1 MNVNVSY
8 NGFSLADAA
17 SCVMMRLPVPDLV
30 WDMDTLWK
38 VWNEPLPT
46 VDVPE
51 VLPEPLPEVPAA
63 KPEKG
68 FRRKPITYA
77 GKEYPSVSALAE
89 AYGLTL
95 KNCSA
100 RLARGRPLEN
110 KVTSHSKEGA
120 PRKPVEYKGKTYASM
135 AELAAAFSLNVKTCA
150 SRMKKG
156 QPLEPKVLPMPPNH
170 CKPTTYDGRE
180 YPSVKALAD
189 AYGLDVRLCRRRLQ
203 LGVPLDRC
211 AGTGKPITI
220 SGKDYPSLKAAA
232 EALGISYVALWTRM
246 RKGQPLD
253 MEKGAKPKSAKPART
268 APEAPAASAPKPA
281 VKPVTINGKEY
292 RSLHEADEAERRLKS
307 EPKPSPLGT
316 LTMGGA
322 PKSRPVTYN
331 GREYPSM
338 KALAREYNRNVSY
351 CYDHIREGV
360 PLVKK
365 EEKPEAEAD
374 EFSLREIRATP
385 AEEMKAWGKK
395 WKACRLGGKK
405 YTSLNALAD
414 LADVTLGQAYVGV
427 EKMGKWIAEDEI

>member
-30 WDMDTLWK
+30 WDMEVLWK
-38 VWNEPLPT
+38 VWNEPLPA

-51 VLPEPLPEVPAA
+51 GLPEPLPEVPAVKSK
-63 KPEKG
+63 KPVG
-68 FRRKPITYA
+68 CHRAVTYA
-77 GKEYPSVSALAE
+77 GKEYPDVKSLAE
-89 AYGLTL
+89 AYHLNYKT
-95 KNCSA
+95 CFA
-100 RLARGRPLEN
+100 RLRDGLPLDAPINRHPLPYRG
-110 KVTSHSKEGA
+110 
-120 PRKPVEYKGKTYASM
+120 KPVTIDGTEYPSTKD
-135 AELAAAFSLNVKTCA
+135 AAKALGIPYTTLC
-150 SRMKKG
+150 SRIRKG
-156 QPLEPKVLPMPPNH
+156 QDLSAPKYADRCEPI
-170 CKPTTYDGRE
+170 TYQGKE
-180 YPSVKALAD
+180 YPSVEALSRATGINSRSWL
-189 AYGLDVRLCRRRLQ
+189 YRIKHNI
-203 LGVPLDRC
+203 PLD
-211 AGTGKPITI
+211 APWGKGGRKQKTV
-220 SGKDYPSLKAAA
+220 A
-232 EALGISYVALWTRM
+232 EPV
-246 RKGQPLD
+246 
-253 MEKGAKPKSAKPART
+253 
-268 APEAPAASAPKPA
+268 PEAPTAPAPEPA
-281 VKPVTINGKEY
+281 VKPVVINGKEY
-292 RSLHEADEAERRLKS
+292 QSLHDADEAEHRLKS

-331 GREYPSM
+331 GKEYPSM
-338 KALAREYNRNVSY
+338 KALAREYNRHVSY

>member
-1 MNVNVSY
+1 MNVNVTYSGY
-8 NGFSLADAA
+8 TLADAA

-38 VWNEPLPT
+38 VWNEPLPA

-51 VLPEPLPEVPAA
+51 AVPTDAQEEAKPVNQEAVKAVIAELEEHIRRQMPSRAKPVTYNGVTYPSLTACAKAFGLTVSACSRRLQKGQPLDKKLKAGGRPLVPVTVNGAEYSSMAAAA
-63 KPEKG
+63 KALGVPYQTLCSRIRKG
-68 FRRKPITYA
+68 QDLSMPKYADRCEPITYQ
-77 GKEYPSVSALAE
+77 GKEYPSVEAL
-89 AYGLTL
+89 
-95 KNCSA
+95 
-100 RLARGRPLEN
+100 
-110 KVTSHSKEGA
+110 
-120 PRKPVEYKGKTYASM
+120 
-135 AELAAAFSLNVKTCA
+135 
-150 SRMKKG
+150 SRATG
-156 QPLEPKVLPMPPNH
+156 INSRSWLYRIRHNI
-170 CKPTTYDGRE
+170 
-180 YPSVKALAD
+180 
-189 AYGLDVRLCRRRLQ
+189 
-203 LGVPLDRC
+203 PLDSPWGR
-211 AGTGKPITI
+211 GGRKQEKPAA
-220 SGKDYPSLKAAA
+220 PEPEAA
-232 EALGISYVALWTRM
+232 E
-246 RKGQPLD
+246 
-253 MEKGAKPKSAKPART
+253 PA
-268 APEAPAASAPKPA
+268 SKPA
-281 VKPVTINGKEY
+281 VKPVVINGKEY
-292 RSLHEADEAERRLKS
+292 QSLHDADEAERRLKS

-331 GREYPSM
+331 GKEYPNM
-338 KALAREYNRNVSY
+338 EALAREYNRHVSY

-385 AEEMKAWGKK
+385 AEEMKAWQKK